1 MTRPMSIEMINESG
15 RSAVMISIERASVL
29 LDPADVDAVIQYL
42 SLLRA
47 SMQPPVPETP
57 SRSEQYVVEMDP
69 CWYTEQHAL
78 YGGAVL
84 FLRHTGLGWS
94 GFALP
99 PRSLERL
106 HESLG
111 HHLEALREPSG
122 LPN

>member
-1 MTRPMSIEMINESG
+1 MTRPMSIEMINEYG
-15 RSAVMISIERASVL
+15 KQAVLVSIDQASVI

-47 SMQPPVPETP
+47 SMQPAVPETP

-111 HHLEALREPSG
+111 RHLEEQREAAG

>member
-1 MTRPMSIEMINESG
+1 MTRPMSIEMINEYG
-15 RSAVMISIERASVL
+15 KQAVLVSIDRASVI

-47 SMQPPVPETP
+47 SMQPAVPETP

-111 HHLEALREPSG
+111 RHLEEQREAIG

>member
-1 MTRPMSIEMINESG
+1 MTRPMSIEMINEYG
-15 RSAVMISIERASVL
+15 KQAVLVSIDRASVI

-47 SMQPPVPETP
+47 SMQPAVPETP

-111 HHLEALREPSG
+111 RHLEEQRETSG

>member
-1 MTRPMSIEMINESG
+1 MTRPMSIEMINEYG
-15 RSAVMISIERASVL
+15 KQAVLVSIDRASVI

-47 SMQPPVPETP
+47 SMQPAVPETP

-111 HHLEALREPSG
+111 RHLEEQRETAG

>member
-1 MTRPMSIEMINESG
+1 MTRPMSIELINEYG
-15 RSAVMISIERASVL
+15 KSAVLVSIDKASVI

-47 SMQPPVPETP
+47 SMQPPVPEAP
-57 SRSEQYVVEMDP
+57 LRSEQYVVEMDP

-99 PRSLERL
+99 PLSLERL

-111 HHLEALREPSG
+111 RHLEDAREATS

>member
-1 MTRPMSIEMINESG
+1 MTRPMSIEMINEYG
-15 RSAVMISIERASVL
+15 KQAVLVSIDRASVI

-47 SMQPPVPETP
+47 SMQPAVPETP

-111 HHLEALREPSG
+111 RHLEEQREAVG